1 MRAIYQNEV
10 AECGYACLAM
20 VLSHFGRATE
30 VRELQAHRPISANGL
45 TLMDLY
51 DVATEFGLAVQP
63 YQFDAS
69 HLTEIKRGSILH
81 FGGAHFVVFEKLGR
95 GYVQVIDPASG
106 RRRVSMQT
114 FVNNVSGYMLECS
127 PTPAL
132 PRLRERSRVPV
143 ALERVRLLN
152 PQLRAQILKVMFIA
166 LGSQSAILAM
176 PYLGNLVLDNV
187 VAADNL
193 NLLNV
198 LIVTFSVI
206 FMVGALS
213 QYTQGY
219 LVELAHGLVQMNM
232 AEGLMAHLLR
242 NPLSYFEKRH
252 VGDLF
257 ARIKAQDEISA
268 FCTRTFISLGIDI
281 AVGMLALALM
291 LIQSRLLTAIAVG
304 LFLLYAAISLLL
316 FSRMRDTHALVL
328 EETARCDD
336 TIFETIRA
344 ASLIKLSQGEVRRT
358 AMFMAKYR
366 AFIAAT
372 VHSSRLSSVRDAI
385 LKLVSYVETL
395 AITWFAA
402 RLMLGGVISVGVFY
416 SFLIYKSLL
425 SERFARSI
433 NAAFEYFMLSVPVS
447 RVGDIV
453 DCEPE
458 RYTPASD
465 TLKTVEV
472 QTFQQIDVRD
482 VTFRYGIS
490 DQPVLMRANITIR
503 KGDKIVITGPSGSG
517 KSTLFKL
524 LAAAEPIQEGE
535 ITLNGIAWPNLTVDE
550 IRRHAVHMRQGDLIL
565 HGSIADNISLFA
577 GSADEARIHALLDEV
592 GLLADVMRLPMRT
605 RTIVGDTIANISAG
619 QRQRLLLAR
628 ALYQQ
633 RELLLLDEP
642 TSNLDPASVQRVVA
656 LLQRLNRTVVVI
668 THDMS
673 LAEAFDTCY
682 RLVDGELMREMRQP
696 ETYRGVLNDH
706 VADHE

>member
-30 VRELQAHRPISANGL
+30 VRELQAYRSISANGL

-51 DVATEFGLAVQP
+51 DVAVDFGLAVQA

-69 HLTEIKRGSILH
+69 DLKEIKKGAILH
-81 FGGAHFVVFEKLGR
+81 FGGAHFVVFEKQGR

-106 RRRVSMQT
+106 RRRVSMDT
-114 FVNNVSGYMLECS
+114 FLSNISGYMLECS
-127 PTPAL
+127 PTPAM
-132 PRLRERSRVPV
+132 PRLRERSRVPA
-143 ALERVRLLN
+143 ALARVRALN
-152 PQLRAQILKVMFIA
+152 PQLRARTAKVMFVA
-166 LGSQSAILAM
+166 LGSQTAILAM

-193 NLLNV
+193 NLLHV
-198 LIVTFSVI
+198 LVVTFGAI
-206 FMVGALS
+206 FFIGAFS
-213 QYTQGY
+213 QYVQSY
-219 LVELAHGLVQMNM
+219 LVELAHGLVQMN
-232 AEGLMAHLLR
+232 ATEGMVSHLLR
-242 NPLSYFEKRH
+242 NPLPYFEKRH

-257 ARIKAQDEISA
+257 ARIKAHDEIST
-268 FCTRTFISLGIDI
+268 FCTRTLISLGIDI
-281 AVGMLALALM
+281 AVGILALALM
-291 LIQSRLLTAIAVG
+291 LIQSRLLTAIALG
-304 LFLLYAAISLLL
+304 LFTLYALISLLL

-328 EETARCDD
+328 EESARCDD
-336 TIFETIRA
+336 TLFETIRA
-344 ASLIKLSQGEVRRT
+344 ASLVKLSQGEVRRT

-366 AFIAAT
+366 AYIAAL
-372 VHSSRLSSVRDAI
+372 VHSGRLSSARDAV
-385 LKLVSYVETL
+385 LKLVNYVEML

-402 RLMLGGVISVGVFY
+402 RLMLGGAISVGVFY

-433 NAAFEYFMLSVPVS
+433 NATFEYFMLSVPVT

-465 TLKTVEV
+465 SHKTVEV
-472 QTFQQIDVRD
+472 QTFHQIDVRD
-482 VTFRYGIS
+482 VTFRYGVS
-490 DQPVLMRANITIR
+490 DQPVLTRANITIR

-524 LAAAEPIQEGE
+524 LAAAEPLQAGE
-535 ITLNGIAWPNLTVDE
+535 ITLNGIAWSNLTVDE

-565 HGSIADNISLFA
+565 HGSIAENVSLFA
-577 GSADEARIHALLDEV
+577 GNADEARIHALLDEV

-605 RTIVGDTIANISAG
+605 RTVVSDTIANISAG

-642 TSNLDPASVQRVVA
+642 TSNLDPASVRRIVA
-656 LLQRLNRTVVVI
+656 LLQRLDRTVVVI

-673 LAEAFDTCY
+673 LASAFDTCY
-682 RLVDGELMREMRQP
+682 RLVDGELLREVRHGGAHP
-696 ETYRGVLNDH
+696 GV
-706 VADHE
+706 VTHE

>member
-1 MRAIYQNEV
+1 M
-10 AECGYACLAM
+10 
-20 VLSHFGRATE
+20 
-30 VRELQAHRPISANGL
+30 
-45 TLMDLY
+45 
-51 DVATEFGLAVQP
+51 
-63 YQFDAS
+63 
-69 HLTEIKRGSILH
+69 
-81 FGGAHFVVFEKLGR
+81 
-95 GYVQVIDPASG
+95 
-106 RRRVSMQT
+106 
-114 FVNNVSGYMLECS
+114 
-127 PTPAL
+127 
-132 PRLRERSRVPV
+132 
-143 ALERVRLLN
+143 
-152 PQLRAQILKVMFIA
+152 
-166 LGSQSAILAM
+166 
-176 PYLGNLVLDNV
+176 
-187 VAADNL
+187 
-193 NLLNV
+193 
-198 LIVTFSVI
+198 
-206 FMVGALS
+206 
-213 QYTQGY
+213 
-219 LVELAHGLVQMNM
+219 
-232 AEGLMAHLLR
+232 
-242 NPLSYFEKRH
+242 
-252 VGDLF
+252 
-257 ARIKAQDEISA
+257 
-268 FCTRTFISLGIDI
+268 
-281 AVGMLALALM
+281 
-291 LIQSRLLTAIAVG
+291 
-304 LFLLYAAISLLL
+304 
-316 FSRMRDTHALVL
+316 
-328 EETARCDD
+328 
-336 TIFETIRA
+336 
-344 ASLIKLSQGEVRRT
+344 
-358 AMFMAKYR
+358 
-366 AFIAAT
+366 
-372 VHSSRLSSVRDAI
+372 
-385 LKLVSYVETL
+385 
-395 AITWFAA
+395 W
-402 RLMLGGVISVGVFY
+402 
-416 SFLIYKSLL
+416 L

-605 RTIVGDTIANISAG
+605 RTIVSDTIANISAG

-673 LAEAFDTCY
+673 LAAAFDTCY
-682 RLVDGELMREMRQP
+682 RLVDGELLREMRQP

-706 VADHE
+706 VVDHE